1 MKRLLYVLCAAF
13 CVAVMFQS
21 CGNKSSQ
28 SDRIDVIFDT
38 DANNELDDQH
48 AITYL
53 LMNPESFNVVG
64 ITTNN
69 THNGDGIEGQTRE
82 ARRIIDLAGK
92 WGEGVVLKSGANAN
106 FEDIKDSLDVE
117 GYDGCDA
124 VDFIIESAKNYTPEA
139 KLTVIAVGKLTNL
152 ALAAMKAPGIIP
164 NIRLVWL
171 GGNYPEPGEYNLM
184 DDIPSMNYLLD
195 TDIEFEFVTVR
206 YGKTSGTDAV
216 RVTREFAHENFG
228 GKGPQV
234 ATPVEGRHGGQ
245 FTCFGDYSVNLFDN
259 IKLHSDGTRSLYDL
273 CAVAVVKNPQ
283 WAQTAEIPA
292 PTMIDK
298 VWVDRPDNER
308 TVLLWENF
316 DRDGIVGDFVATLD
330 KCTVK

>member
-1 MKRLLYVLCAAF
+1 MKRLLYFLSAVF

-21 CGNKSSQ
+21 CGNKSAQ

-82 ARRIIDLAGK
+82 ARRIIDLASK

-171 GGNYPEPGEYNLM
+171 GGNYSEPGEYNLM

-206 YGKTSGTDAV
+206 YKQPSGTDAV

-292 PTMIDK
+292 PKMIDK